1 MQLGWID
8 FSKDE
13 RNKVFSVINL
23 LDEPEAVDEL
33 GLGVIRNAF
42 ADYFFPGTSTVQTR
56 AKYFL
61 IVPYIL
67 KEAGL
72 WLRQFPSRE
81 PALYGR

>member
-13 RNKVFSVINL
+13 RDKDLSVIHK
-23 LDEPEAVDEL
+23 LDEQSAVDEL
-33 GLGVIRNAF
+33 GIGAIRDAF

-61 IVPYIL
+61 VVPYIL
-67 KEAGL
+67 DPGFSLLK
-72 WLRQFPSRE
+72 SN
-81 PALYGR
+81 